1 MLEEVLIPS
10 QEMKLEDDFVN
21 KKVYSIS
28 YVEKGWK

>member
-28 YVEKGWK
+28 YVEKG

>member
-1 MLEEVLIPS
+1 MLEEVLIPR

-28 YVEKGWK
+28 YVEKG